1 MRSPGSDS
9 RRLSRT
15 VWLRR
20 ILRSARQ
27 VADAAN
33 HQTQITDIATGQT
46 APMKGTVWLKTAD
59 VPTDALATD
68 EWYLSDA
75 NILPVWKDYTGK
87 GVRIGQF
94 EPGGNFST
102 TREVLDYRHPDLAPN
117 IDANWLAEA
126 SAGNRA
132 GEGADGNYSTH
143 ATLVAA
149 KNRAR

>member
-1 MRSPGSDS
+1 MLFRS
-9 RRLSRT
+9 
-15 VWLRR
+15 
-20 ILRSARQ
+20 
-27 VADAAN
+27 
-33 HQTQITDIATGQT
+33 QTQVTDHATGQT

-59 VPTDALATD
+59 VPTDPLATD

-94 EPGGNFST
+94 EPGGDFST
-102 TREVLDYRHPDLAPN
+102 TKEVLDYRHPDLAPN

-132 GEGADGNYSTH
+132 GEGSDGNYSTH
-143 ATLVAA
+143 ATLVAGVIA
-149 KNRAR
+149 TISGR